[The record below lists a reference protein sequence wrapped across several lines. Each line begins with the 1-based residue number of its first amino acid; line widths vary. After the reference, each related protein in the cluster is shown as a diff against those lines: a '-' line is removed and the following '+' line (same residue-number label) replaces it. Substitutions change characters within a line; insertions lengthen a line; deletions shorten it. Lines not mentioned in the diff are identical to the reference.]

1 MSASKGDIGSDLA
14 KVDAYENAVA
24 DFEEL
29 PELTDADFARGVVH
43 VGGRPA
49 RGRPPTR
56 SAAKKQVTLRLD
68 PDAVA
73 KFKATGAGWQS
84 RIDAVV
90 VNAAK
95 RLTAWNC
102 CPCRGQANGRD
113 GEEPAGSEE
122 RDGRPGGAKDQS
134 HQA

>member
-95 RLTAWNC
+95 RLVAHVEAKQTGATVKNQPAAKSGTA
-102 CPCRGQANGRD
+102 GQAARKTNRTKLD
-113 GEEPAGSEE
+113 T
-122 RDGRPGGAKDQS
+122 
-134 HQA
+134 